1 MGKMD
6 VSAALNYS
14 RNIPAIK
21 MFYLAG
27 GENEIVEWMEKIGA
41 KSMQSFKDQYFEDYG
56 REYSYG
62 AAMSLGTALMTP
74 LELAESY
81 SVYANMGYKKE
92 LVPVIKILDS
102 KGLIIEEFKK
112 ENNLG
117 EEVIDPSTAFI
128 TNHILSDTSSRPEFW
143 NKYLS
148 LSGRKVAAKTGTSTK
163 QYESG

>member
-1 MGKMD
+1 
-6 VSAALNYS
+6 
-14 RNIPAIK
+14 
-21 MFYLAG
+21 
-27 GENEIVEWMEKIGA
+27 
-41 KSMQSFKDQYFEDYG
+41 MQSFKDQYFEDYG